1 MRDEDAG
8 AEAASRVEAVRDG
21 PPAGR
26 LRLAAAF
33 YRGRH
38 ARYGRAELSFLRWT
52 ILRGVLD
59 PPDGDPPG
67 SPWWRAVNERLL
79 LDKTEAALLDGS
91 PASDPRVALWQRFLR
106 DPSPASWYRAH
117 NASVVAGYLE
127 NLHLAVAE
135 LPAERFMMNVALM
148 RVLYTHAMV
157 AHPRLAL
164 GPLAPLGP
172 FLGDPRKGTVGFFLD
187 LRRAFPERYP
197 LTGLSAESLI
207 GAQGGLPRLLDHG
220 VIKDR
225 TAALYRFT
233 ARSLDE
239 PRVADL
245 HHDGLPDYAWPAEW
259 LPVRPPGT
267 VHPRT
272 RILRLA
278 ARATRPE
285 PPQGR

>member
-1 MRDEDAG
+1 MGDRGAA
-8 AEAASRVEAVRDG
+8 AEAAARVGAVRDG
-21 PPAGR
+21 PPVGR

-33 YRGRH
+33 YRDRH
-38 ARYGRAELSFLRWT
+38 VRYGRAELSFLRWT
-52 ILRGVLD
+52 IARGVLN

-79 LDKTEAALLDGS
+79 HDKTEAALLDGAP
-91 PASDPRVALWQRFLR
+91 PANPRVALWQTFLR
-106 DPSPASWYRAH
+106 RPSPASWYRAH

-127 NLHLAVAE
+127 NLPLALAE

-172 FLGDPRKGTVGFFLD
+172 LLGDPRKGTVGFFLD

-207 GAQGGLPRLLDHG
+207 GAEGGLPRLLDYG
-220 VIKDR
+220 VINER
-225 TAALYRFT
+225 AAALYRFT
-233 ARSLDE
+233 AASLDE

-245 HHDGLPDYAWPAEW
+245 HRDGLPSYAWPADW
-259 LPVRPPGT
+259 LAVRPSG
-267 VHPRT
+267 HT
-272 RILRLA
+272 RIVRLA

-285 PPQGR
+285 PRPR